1 MELNEMTE
9 ALRHMMG
16 SRGWTEVVRP
26 ALEKMNNNCHQQTRY
41 GSKAGHSMEVLRGY
55 GMALDWMLSWDRK
68 AEKLAAELAEALKEE
83 SEMLKNQEGVGTIYA
98 KDG

>member
-1 MELNEMTE
+1 MELPEMAE

-26 ALEKMNNNCHQQTRY
+26 ALEKMNTNCHQQARY
-41 GSKAGHSMEVLRGY
+41 GSKLGHSHEVLRGY

-68 AEKLAAELAEALKEE
+68 ADKLAQELQAALTEQME
-83 SEMLKNQEGVGTIYA
+83 TMENEGGVGTIYA
-98 KDG
+98 KE